1 LTIQRTL
8 KGLFLAGLAS
18 LALAVPALAAPAGK
32 EYLPKVPKS
41 AGQQVVAHG
50 TEGPGG
56 TVLEPKARGAGG
68 KNGGDS
74 KADPNATGAV
84 DTSSGDDSGSTIFNP
99 IVLLM
104 IAGVIAGA
112 VGMTLRRR
120 QGSRPATEGNPETDV
135 QPRARPTPD
144 GEIVAG
150 GRDETMVARDGDGGT
165 MVAGEGETVAGRER
179 NL

>member
-1 LTIQRTL
+1 LTSQITH
-8 KGLFLAGLAS
+8 KGLLLAGWIS

-41 AGQQVVAHG
+41 AGGEVRAQG
-50 TEGPGG
+50 TQGPGG
-56 TVLEPKARGAGG
+56 TILEPQARGAG
-68 KNGGDS
+68 KNGEGAATGDS
-74 KADPNATGAV
+74 NAQSGTPSTNTSTG
-84 DTSSGDDSGSTIFNP
+84 DSGSTIFNP

-104 IAGVIAGA
+104 IAGVIAAA
-112 VGMTLRRR
+112 VGLTLRRR
-120 QGSRPATEGNPETDV
+120 QGGRPATEGGAEPEA

-150 GRDETMVARDGDGGT
+150 DRDDPATVAGDG
-165 MVAGEGETVAGRER
+165 EIVAGRER